1 MSLPR
6 RLAGLA
12 GACLAALLA
21 AAAAWAAGAPTVAL
35 ATLAATLG
43 LAGAGA
49 LLLRGQARRETEARQ
64 ARVDTLEATLAAQAA
79 QLQTQGEALA
89 ASAAQRS
96 AARDELTRH
105 TAAQAAG
112 LQRAAAAMAQLA
124 QTVQQNAVRAQ
135 QADALARGASAV
147 AVKGGQVV
155 GQVVHTVK
163 DIQDSSARIA
173 DIIGVIDGIAF
184 QTNLLALNAAVEAAR
199 AGEQG
204 RGFAV
209 VATEVRSL
217 AQRSAD
223 AAKEIKQLIGASVE
237 RVALGSTLVDQAGA
251 TMAEIVQAIQRV
263 HDIIGAISAAGV
275 EQNGGVQQIGQA
287 IVEMEQ
293 ATQRSAAGTHPPGTA
308 GAEAQALPKPV
319 PRRTG
324 SPRAAGPE
332 RAPVDTTPA

>member
-1 MSLPR
+1 MSLPG

-12 GACLAALLA
+12 GTCLAALVA
-21 AAAAWAAGAPTVAL
+21 AAAAWLAGTPNGAL
-35 ATLAATLG
+35 ATLAAALG
-43 LAGAGA
+43 LAGAGT
-49 LLLRGQARRETEARQ
+49 LLLRGQAQRESEAQR
-64 ARVDTLEATLAAQAA
+64 ARVDALEATLDAQAA
-79 QLQTQGEALA
+79 QLQSQGEALT
-89 ASAAQRS
+89 ASVLQRG

-147 AVKGGQVV
+147 AIKGGQVV
-155 GQVVHTVK
+155 GQVVDTVK

-293 ATQRSAAGTHPPGTA
+293 ATQRSAAGTQPQGTA
-308 GAEAQALPKPV
+308 GSEVPALPKFLA
-319 PRRTG
+319 RR
-324 SPRAAGPE
+324 AGAE
-332 RAPVDTTPA
+332 RAEAHTTAA

>member
-79 QLQTQGEALA
+79 QLQTQGEALV

-293 ATQRSAAGTHPPGTA
+293 ATQRSAAGSHPPGTA
-308 GAEAQALPKPV
+308 GAEAQALPKPG

>member
-308 GAEAQALPKPV
+308 GAEAQALPKPA

>member
-64 ARVDTLEATLAAQAA
+64 VRVDTLEATLAAQAA